1 MEGYLSILLNCQKK
15 HFAMGKHYNWAGNYE
30 YSTDR
35 FHYPE
40 TLEEVQQVV
49 KQCSK
54 VKVLGT
60 RHSFNGIGDSTEN
73 ILSLDSFKSEASVD
87 EASRTVTVGAGIR
100 YGELCQH
107 LHGNGFALHNLGSLP
122 HISVAGACASG
133 THGSGVKNGN
143 LATAVAAIEMVTA
156 SGDLVILS
164 RKKNPEIFSGAVVN
178 LGGLGVITNITL
190 DIVPAFHMKQEVYEN
205 VPLPELDHML
215 DEILSTGYS
224 VSLFTNW
231 RNRNFSQVWVKRRI
245 EDAHTTNA
253 MTELFSVKPA
263 TTNLHPIVAMP
274 PENCTEQLGISGPW
288 HERLPHFRMEF
299 TPSSGQELQSE
310 YFVPRIYAHEAV
322 LAMDQ
327 MRQLIAPHLLISEIR
342 TVEADD
348 LWMSPCYKQA
358 SLALHFT
365 WKPDWPSVRE
375 LLPKIEKKLEPFYAR
390 PHWGKLFTTQPSRF
404 QSLYEK
410 LPDFQQLLTSY
421 DPKGKF
427 RNEFMDK
434 IIFGS

>member
-1 MEGYLSILLNCQKK
+1 
-15 HFAMGKHYNWAGNYE
+15 MGKHYNWAGNYE

-40 TLEEVQQVV
+40 TLEEVQEVV

-60 RHSFNGIGDSTEN
+60 RHSFNGIGDSAEN
-73 ILSLDSFKSEASVD
+73 ILSLESFKPEASVD
-87 EASRTVTVGAGIR
+87 EASRTVTVGAGMR
-100 YGELCQH
+100 YGQLCQY

-164 RKKNPEIFSGAVVN
+164 RKKNPEIFNGAVVN

-190 DIVPAFHMKQEVYEN
+190 DIVPAFQMKQEVYED
-205 VPLPELDHML
+205 VPLPELEHML
-215 DEILSTGYS
+215 EEILSTGYS

-245 EDAHTTNA
+245 EDTHTTNA
-253 MTELFSVKPA
+253 VTELFSVKSA
-263 TTNLHPIVAMP
+263 TANLHPIVAMP
-274 PENCTEQLGISGPW
+274 PENCTEQMGIPGPW
-288 HERLPHFRMEF
+288 HERLPHFRMDF
-299 TPSSGQELQSE
+299 TPSSGEELQSE

-358 SLALHFT
+358 SLAIHFT
-365 WKPDWPSVRE
+365 WKPDWPAVRE

-390 PHWGKLFTTQPSRF
+390 PHWGKLFTIQPSRF
-404 QSLYEK
+404 QALYEK

-427 RNEFMDK
+427 RNEFLDR